1 MPQSPF
7 TVTANDVVFVDN
19 VTPRK
24 TVDGVTGQPV
34 TVWDYDQFVLPCKQ
48 SAKLEANIESNY
60 AQWLQKAKDCEY
72 NAECEK
78 VRAYRDKLIN
88 TCDIKYCNCE
98 LWDLMDDTKKAEWRA
113 YKQALRDI
121 PFQEGFP
128 YAVVFPKLPY
138 VEGEY
143 I

>member
-7 TVTANDVVFVDN
+7 TISANLVVFVDN
-19 VTPRK
+19 VTSRE
-24 TVDGVTGQPV
+24 TVDGITGQPV

-48 SAKLEANIESNY
+48 SAKLEADIESNFNK
-60 AQWLQKAKDCEY
+60 WLQKAKDCERD
-72 NAECEK
+72 AECEK

-98 LWDLMDDTKKAEWRA
+98 KWDAMDETKKTKWRE

-121 PFQEGFP
+121 PLQKGFP
-128 YAVVFPKLPY
+128 FAAVFPKLPY
-138 VEGEY
+138 EEEY
-143 I
+143 T